1 MKCDH
6 EGMCDVST
14 REPPGLS
21 SSQADRLLRN
31 RGLHRLKLDCKDL
44 NMDQCPGVSDNTAL
58 PAVEEASR
66 KDPWAAGCDASALP
80 GAGGPPPWLC
90 IGKHLCGAATD
101 YALRACLGAAPR
113 GGKRVQQQQ
122 EQLLV
127 PQQPQ
132 SDPPQAGLDGGAS
145 WRRLHGLAIAP
156 CCHHRCGWRA
166 FVGKPLFRRLG
177 FTGEEF
183 ELMSW
188 MTGWALCGHA
198 GGRGNAACEGG
209 DEDGGSSEYSD
220 EECGALGKATGSKQS
235 RKRGRD
241 GADADIPRPA
251 PVRSSGCSPP
261 FHAPSLDCEARSP
274 KGDVAS
280 AYQSASAAPATS
292 QAQLEDMPDVS
303 TVPTT
308 SQAQSEDMPAVSAAP
323 ATSTAASSALI
334 TYSADLPRERRV
346 AVGQMC
352 KQLIDQGRLE
362 WLKGVGACGQTELVS
377 YCRPEVSGECRLLLA
392 LMQGRSE

>member
-1 MKCDH
+1 
-6 EGMCDVST
+6 
-14 REPPGLS
+14 
-21 SSQADRLLRN
+21 
-31 RGLHRLKLDCKDL
+31 
-44 NMDQCPGVSDNTAL
+44 MDECPGVSDNTAL
-58 PAVEEASR
+58 L
-66 KDPWAAGCDASALP
+66 AAGNPGAKSRDADCGTSSLP
-80 GAGGPPPWLC
+80 GGAEGPPPWLC

-113 GGKRVQQQQ
+113 GG
-122 EQLLV
+122 
-127 PQQPQ
+127 QPQ
-132 SDPPQAGLDGGAS
+132 PNSVPHQAWLGGAS
-145 WRRLHGLAIAP
+145 KPVQHEEQQQGYPEAAPGASWQRLHGLAIAP

-198 GGRGNAACEGG
+198 GGRGNAACGEGG

-220 EECGALGKATGSKQS
+220 EECGALCKETGPKQS

-241 GADADIPRPA
+241 GTDAVISRPA
-251 PVRSSGCSPP
+251 PVRPSGCSPP
-261 FHAPSLDCEARSP
+261 LHTPSLDCEERSAQ
-274 KGDVAS
+274 GDAAA
-280 AYQSASAAPATS
+280 AYQSASTAASTAPTTS
-292 QAQLEDMPDVS
+292 QAQLEDMPA
-303 TVPTT
+303 VP
-308 SQAQSEDMPAVSAAP
+308 AAP
-323 ATSTAASSALI
+323 AASAAASSAPI
-334 TYSADLPRERRV
+334 TYSTDLPRERRV

-362 WLKGVGACGQTELVS
+362 WLQGMGACGQTELVS